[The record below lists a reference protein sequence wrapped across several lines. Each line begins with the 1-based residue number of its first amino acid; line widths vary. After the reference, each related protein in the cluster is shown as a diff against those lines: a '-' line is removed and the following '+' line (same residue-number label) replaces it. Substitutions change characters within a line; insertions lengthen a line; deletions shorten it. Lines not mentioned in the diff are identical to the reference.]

1 MQDICSIK
9 SLRALGLLWIAIGSF
24 PSSALGKGPLALC
37 LNDALGESDACET
50 ENCRVEAC
58 KSAAEKG
65 HAKAIVLI
73 GMAHVYG
80 KAVQED
86 HVTAYMYFRVLH
98 LMSVTLD
105 EREQREAREYSQR
118 ILSEL
123 GDGMSTDEISRAET
137 LAREWMT
144 NHAQEISDLRMRRR
158 IERALVL
165 QGFSTGRRDGEF
177 DRKTREAIQAWQ
189 RAHGHAVTGELTDE
203 QTALLLTPQSPC
215 DSLGS
220 RTAENFHGSIFF
232 SRLDDGGETFAI
244 AWSEET
250 AEGARQVART
260 ECKNRGGGRGCSE
273 GGSFRNACGAL
284 AIGDSSLAYTGGG
297 RTHAEA
303 ERAALA
309 NCNSRSKGCRIEVTR
324 CKDGGYRVA
333 GIPGVTLDPLGP
345 NWIVAENQAC
355 QIYKPNLQP
364 GDTVT
369 WSGACVD
376 GKASG
381 EGRFTWRGN
390 HGENVY
396 QGEFLAGRIHGRGLY
411 RWAVGACYDGELR
424 DGRQHGPG
432 TQTWPR
438 GGRYQGEWRDGKR
451 HGHGTY
457 IWASGARYEGQW
469 RNDKRHGRGTYTWGD
484 GDAMTCE
491 WRNGEDVHGTCELH

>member
-1 MQDICSIK
+1 MRRVIALRPRRFGRRRNPGSRRTGRDAPWRVRDSVRHSRDATLRARPSSDRHREDLIYTRVFETARATRDERAMQDICSIK

-232 SRLDDGGETFAI
+232 PDWTMVARLLQLRGAKRRPKERGRSPGRNARIEGEEEGAVRGARSATPVGRSRSAIRVWPTRAVEGPTPRPKGPLWPTATRGARAVGSRSPAARMAATGWRGYPGSRLI
-244 AWSEET
+244 RW
-250 AEGARQVART
+250 
-260 ECKNRGGGRGCSE
+260 
-273 GGSFRNACGAL
+273 
-284 AIGDSSLAYTGGG
+284 G
-297 RTHAEA
+297 RTGSSPRIRPA
-303 ERAALA
+303 RSTSPT
-309 NCNSRSKGCRIEVTR
+309 CNRVTR
-324 CKDGGYRVA
+324 
-333 GIPGVTLDPLGP
+333 
-345 NWIVAENQAC
+345 
-355 QIYKPNLQP
+355 
-364 GDTVT
+364 
-369 WSGACVD
+369 
-376 GKASG
+376 
-381 EGRFTWRGN
+381 
-390 HGENVY
+390 
-396 QGEFLAGRIHGRGLY
+396 
-411 RWAVGACYDGELR
+411 
-424 DGRQHGPG
+424 
-432 TQTWPR
+432 
-438 GGRYQGEWRDGKR
+438 
-451 HGHGTY
+451 
-457 IWASGARYEGQW
+457 
-469 RNDKRHGRGTYTWGD
+469 
-484 GDAMTCE
+484 
-491 WRNGEDVHGTCELH
+491 